1 MNISKVKRK
10 EINQMKNNIILL
22 SVATLSLLSGCG
34 IYKSYKPETSVPD
47 NLFREDTPATDTT
60 SIGNL
65 DWRDLFSDPQLQV
78 LIDKGLENN
87 TDMRTAHLR
96 VQEAEAALMTSR
108 LAYLPALNLTPQGT
122 ISSFDG
128 SKAAKSYQL
137 AASASWEID
146 IFGRLTNAKRSAQAA
161 LEQTKSYKQAVQTQ
175 LIATIANSYYTLLL
189 LDKQFVI
196 SERTASL
203 WKENVQAMYAL
214 KKAGLTNEAAVSQSE
229 ANCLSVEASL
239 LTLRQQINEV
249 ENSLSNLLGE
259 VPGRIERGNID
270 RQEFPRTLSVGVPLS
285 LLSNRPDV
293 RQAEY
298 SLAQAFYT
306 TNGARSAFYPN
317 ITLSGVTGWTNNGTG
332 IITNP
337 GGWLL
342 QAIGSVTQPLFNKG
356 ANIAQLKIAKAQQEE
371 ASLAF
376 QQSLLNAGSEV
387 NNALTQWQT
396 ARGRIQLADQ
406 QITALQKAVKSTRL
420 LMQHG
425 NTTYLEVLTAQQG
438 LLQAE
443 LSLVADRFDEIQG
456 VINLYH
462 ALGGGQE
469 E

>member
-371 ASLAF
+371 VSLAF

>member
-1 MNISKVKRK
+1 MPASTNPTNRKPPSLTTCSGRRRRLRIRQASAISTGR
-10 EINQMKNNIILL
+10 E
-22 SVATLSLLSGCG
+22 
-34 IYKSYKPETSVPD
+34 
-47 NLFREDTPATDTT
+47 LFT
-60 SIGNL
+60 
-65 DWRDLFSDPQLQV
+65 DPQLQA
-78 LIDKGLENN
+78 LIEKGLENN
-87 TDMRTAHLR
+87 TDLRTAHLR

-161 LEQTKSYKQAVQTQ
+161 LEQTKSYKQAVRTQ

-189 LDKQFVI
+189 LDKQLVI

-203 WKENVQAMYAL
+203 WKENVQAMQAL
-214 KKAGLTNEAAVSQSE
+214 KKAGLANEAAVSQSE
-229 ANCLSVEASL
+229 ANSLSVEASL
-239 LTLRQQINEV
+239 LTLRQQINEM

-259 VPGRIERGNID
+259 VPQRVERGNLD
-270 RQEFPRTLSVGVPLS
+270 RQEFPETLSTGVPLA
-285 LLSNRPDV
+285 LLGNRPDV

-317 ITLSGVTGWTNNGTG
+317 INLSGVAGWTNSGGG
-332 IITNP
+332 IIANP
-337 GGWLL
+337 GGLLL
-342 QAIGSVTQPLFNKG
+342 QAIGSLTQPLFNKG

-376 QQSLLNAGSEV
+376 QQSILNAGSEV

-396 ARGRIQLADQ
+396 ARGRITLADR
-406 QITALQKAVKSTRL
+406 QIVSLQKAVKSTQL
-420 LMQHG
+420 LMDHG
-425 NTTYLEVLTAQQG
+425 NITYLEVLTAQQS

-443 LSLVADRFDEIQG
+443 LSQAADRFDEIQG

>member
-1 MNISKVKRK
+1 
-10 EINQMKNNIILL
+10 MKNNIILL

-34 IYKSYKPETSVPD
+34 IYTSYKPETSVPD
-47 NLFREDTPATDTT
+47 NLFGDEAMATDTT
-60 SIGNL
+60 SIGSL
-65 DWRDLFSDPQLQV
+65 DWRELFTDPQLQT
-78 LIDKGLENN
+78 LIEKGLENN

-108 LAYLPALNLTPQGT
+108 LAYLPALNLNPQGT

-137 AASASWEID
+137 AVAASWEID

-161 LEQTKSYKQAVQTQ
+161 LEQTKAYKQAVRTQ
-175 LIATIANSYYTLLL
+175 LIATVANSYYTLLL
-189 LDKQFVI
+189 LDKQLVI

-203 WKENVQAMYAL
+203 WKENVQAMRAL
-214 KKAGLTNEAAVSQSE
+214 KKAGLADEAAVSQSE
-229 ANCLSVEASL
+229 ANSLSVEASL
-239 LTLRQQINEV
+239 LTLRQQINEM

-259 VPGRIERGNID
+259 VPHRMKRGELD
-270 RQEFPRTLSVGVPLS
+270 RQEFPQTLSAGVPLS
-285 LLSNRPDV
+285 LLNNRPDV

-298 SLAQAFYT
+298 SLAQAFYA

-317 ITLSGVTGWTNNGTG
+317 ITLSGVAGWTNNGTG

-342 QAIGSVTQPLFNKG
+342 QAIGSLTQPLFNKG

-371 ASLAF
+371 ASFAF

-406 QITALQKAVKSTRL
+406 QITALQKAVKSTQL

-443 LSLVADRFDEIQG
+443 LSQVADRFDEIQG

>member
-1 MNISKVKRK
+1 
-10 EINQMKNNIILL
+10 MKNNIILL

-34 IYKSYKPETSVPD
+34 IYTSYKPETSVPD
-47 NLFREDTPATDTT
+47 NLFRDEAMATDTT
-60 SIGNL
+60 SIGSL
-65 DWRDLFSDPQLQV
+65 DWRELFTDPQLQT
-78 LIDKGLENN
+78 LIEKGLENN

-108 LAYLPALNLTPQGT
+108 LAYLPALNLNPQGT

-128 SKAAKSYQL
+128 SKSAKSYQL
-137 AASASWEID
+137 AVAASWEID

-161 LEQTKSYKQAVQTQ
+161 LEQTKSYKQAVRTQ
-175 LIATIANSYYTLLL
+175 LIATVANSYYTLLL
-189 LDKQFVI
+189 LDKQLVI

-203 WKENVQAMYAL
+203 WKENVQAMRAL
-214 KKAGLTNEAAVSQSE
+214 KKAGLADEAAVSQSE
-229 ANCLSVEASL
+229 ANSLSVEASL
-239 LTLRQQINEV
+239 LTLRQQINEM

-259 VPGRIERGNID
+259 VPHRMERGELD
-270 RQEFPRTLSVGVPLS
+270 RQKFPQTLSAGVPLF

-298 SLAQAFYT
+298 SLAQAFYA

-317 ITLSGVTGWTNNGTG
+317 ITLSGVAGWTNNGTG

-342 QAIGSVTQPLFNKG
+342 QAIGSLTQPLFNKG

-396 ARGRIQLADQ
+396 ARGRIQLAGQ

-443 LSLVADRFDEIQG
+443 LSQVADRFDEIQG

-469 E
+469 

>member
-1 MNISKVKRK
+1 
-10 EINQMKNNIILL
+10 MKSNIILII
-22 SVATLSLLSGCG
+22 STATLSLLSGCG
-34 IYKSYKPETSVPD
+34 IYTTYQPETSVPD
-47 NLFREDTPATDTT
+47 NLFRDEAMATDTT
-60 SIGNL
+60 SIGSL
-65 DWRDLFSDPQLQV
+65 DWRELFTDPQLQT
-78 LIDKGLENN
+78 LIEKGLENN

-108 LAYLPALNLTPQGT
+108 LAYLPALNLNPQGT

-137 AASASWEID
+137 AAAASWEID
-146 IFGRLTNAKRSAQAA
+146 IFGRLTNARRSAQAA
-161 LEQTKSYKQAVQTQ
+161 LEQTRSYKQAVRTQ
-175 LIATIANSYYTLLL
+175 LIATLANSYYTLLL
-189 LDKQFVI
+189 LDKQLVI

-203 WKENVQAMYAL
+203 WGETLHSMQAL
-214 KKAGLTNEAAVSQSE
+214 KKAGLADEAAVSQSE

-239 LTLRQQINEV
+239 LTLRQQINEL

-259 VPGRIERGNID
+259 TPQRVERGSLD
-270 RQEFPRTLSVGVPLS
+270 QQDFPRTLSAGIPLS

-293 RQAEY
+293 QQAEY
-298 SLAQAFYT
+298 ALAQAFYA

-317 ITLSGVTGWTNNGTG
+317 ITLSGVAGWTNSGTG
-332 IITNP
+332 MIVNP
-337 GGWLL
+337 GSWLL
-342 QAIGSVTQPLFNKG
+342 QAIGSLTQPLFNKG

-376 QQSLLNAGSEV
+376 QQCLLNAGSEV

-396 ARGRIQLADQ
+396 ARGRIELADR
-406 QITALQKAVKSTRL
+406 QITALQKAVKSTQL

-443 LSLVADRFDEIQG
+443 LSQVADRFDEIQG

>member
-1 MNISKVKRK
+1 
-10 EINQMKNNIILL
+10 MKNNIILL

-34 IYKSYKPETSVPD
+34 IYKSYQPETSVPD
-47 NLFREDTPATDTT
+47 NLFREEAPVTDTT

-65 DWRDLFSDPQLQV
+65 DWRELFTDPQLQA
-78 LIDKGLENN
+78 LIEKGLDNN
-87 TDMRTAHLR
+87 TDLRTAHLR

-161 LEQTKSYKQAVQTQ
+161 LEQTKSYKQAVRTQ

-189 LDKQFVI
+189 LDKQLVI

-203 WKENVQAMYAL
+203 WKENVQAMQAL
-214 KKAGLTNEAAVSQSE
+214 KKAGLANEAAVSQSE
-229 ANCLSVEASL
+229 ANSLSVEASL
-239 LTLRQQINEV
+239 LTLRQQINEM

-259 VPGRIERGNID
+259 VPQRVERGNLD
-270 RQEFPRTLSVGVPLS
+270 RQEFPKTLSTGVPLA
-285 LLSNRPDV
+285 LLGNRPDV

-317 ITLSGVTGWTNNGTG
+317 INLSGVAGWTNSGGG
-332 IITNP
+332 IIANP
-337 GGWLL
+337 GGLLL
-342 QAIGSVTQPLFNKG
+342 QAIGSLTQPLFNKG

-376 QQSLLNAGSEV
+376 QQSILNAGSEV

-396 ARGRIQLADQ
+396 ARGRITLADR
-406 QITALQKAVKSTRL
+406 QIVSLQKAVKSTQL
-420 LMQHG
+420 LMNHG
-425 NTTYLEVLTAQQG
+425 NITYLEVLTAQQS

-443 LSLVADRFDEIQG
+443 LSQAADRFDEIQG

>member
-1 MNISKVKRK
+1 MRHL
-10 EINQMKNNIILL
+10 QILPTGNL
-22 SVATLSLLSGCG
+22 R
-34 IYKSYKPETSVPD
+34 PH
-47 NLFREDTPATDTT
+47 NLFREETPVTDTT

-65 DWRDLFSDPQLQV
+65 DWRELFTDPQLQA
-78 LIDKGLENN
+78 LIEKGLENN
-87 TDMRTAHLR
+87 TDLRTAHLR

-161 LEQTKSYKQAVQTQ
+161 LEQTKSYKQAVRTQ

-189 LDKQFVI
+189 LDKQLVI

-203 WKENVQAMYAL
+203 WKENVQAMQAL
-214 KKAGLTNEAAVSQSE
+214 KKAGLANEAAVSQSE
-229 ANCLSVEASL
+229 ANSLSVEASL
-239 LTLRQQINEV
+239 LTLRQQINEM

-259 VPGRIERGNID
+259 VPQRVERGNLD
-270 RQEFPRTLSVGVPLS
+270 RQEFPETLSAGVPLA

-317 ITLSGVTGWTNNGTG
+317 INLSGVAGWTNSGGG
-332 IITNP
+332 IIANP
-337 GGWLL
+337 GGLLL
-342 QAIGSVTQPLFNKG
+342 QAIGSLTQPLFNKG

-376 QQSLLNAGSEV
+376 QQSILNAGSEV

-396 ARGRIQLADQ
+396 ARGRITLADR
-406 QITALQKAVKSTRL
+406 QIVSLQKAVKSTQL
-420 LMQHG
+420 LMDHG
-425 NTTYLEVLTAQQG
+425 NITYLEVLTAQQS

-443 LSLVADRFDEIQG
+443 LSQAADRFDEIQG

>member
-1 MNISKVKRK
+1 
-10 EINQMKNNIILL
+10 MKNNIILL

-34 IYKSYKPETSVPD
+34 IYKSYQPETSVPD
-47 NLFREDTPATDTT
+47 NLFREEAPVTDTT

-65 DWRDLFSDPQLQV
+65 DWRELFTDPQLQA
-78 LIDKGLENN
+78 LIEKGLENN
-87 TDMRTAHLR
+87 TDLRIAHLR

-146 IFGRLTNAKRSAQAA
+146 IFGRLKNAKRSAQAA
-161 LEQTKSYKQAVQTQ
+161 LEQTKSYKQAVRTQ

-189 LDKQFVI
+189 LDKQLVI

-203 WKENVQAMYAL
+203 WKENVQAMQAL
-214 KKAGLTNEAAVSQSE
+214 KKAGLANEAAVSQSE
-229 ANCLSVEASL
+229 ANSLSVEASL
-239 LTLRQQINEV
+239 LTLRQQINEM

-259 VPGRIERGNID
+259 VPQRVERGNLD
-270 RQEFPRTLSVGVPLS
+270 RQEFPETLSTGVPLA
-285 LLSNRPDV
+285 LLGNRPDV

-317 ITLSGVTGWTNNGTG
+317 INLSGVAGC
-332 IITNP
+332 IIANP
-337 GGWLL
+337 GGLLL
-342 QAIGSVTQPLFNKG
+342 QAIGSLTQPLFNKG

-376 QQSLLNAGSEV
+376 QQSILNAGSEV

-396 ARGRIQLADQ
+396 ARGRITLADR
-406 QITALQKAVKSTRL
+406 QIVSLKKAVKSTQL
-420 LMQHG
+420 LMDHG
-425 NTTYLEVLTAQQG
+425 NITYLEVLTAQQS

-443 LSLVADRFDEIQG
+443 LSQAADRFDEIQG

>member
-1 MNISKVKRK
+1 
-10 EINQMKNNIILL
+10 MKNNIILL

-34 IYKSYKPETSVPD
+34 IYKSYQPETSVPD
-47 NLFREDTPATDTT
+47 NLFREEAPVTDTT

-65 DWRDLFSDPQLQV
+65 DWRELFTDPQLQA
-78 LIDKGLENN
+78 LIEKGLENN
-87 TDMRTAHLR
+87 TDLRTAHLR

-161 LEQTKSYKQAVQTQ
+161 LEQTKSYKQAVRTQ

-189 LDKQFVI
+189 LDKQLVI

-203 WKENVQAMYAL
+203 WKENVQAMQAL
-214 KKAGLTNEAAVSQSE
+214 KKAGLANEAAVSQSE
-229 ANCLSVEASL
+229 ANSLSVEASL
-239 LTLRQQINEV
+239 LTLRQQINEM

-259 VPGRIERGNID
+259 VPQRVERGNLD
-270 RQEFPRTLSVGVPLS
+270 RQEFPETLSTGRSAQPSWQPSGRTAGRILAGTGVLY
-285 LLSNRPDV
+285 NER
-293 RQAEY
+293 
-298 SLAQAFYT
+298 
-306 TNGARSAFYPN
+306 ARSAFYPN
-317 ITLSGVTGWTNNGTG
+317 INLSGVAGWTNSGGG
-332 IITNP
+332 IIANP
-337 GGWLL
+337 GGLLL
-342 QAIGSVTQPLFNKG
+342 QAIGSLTQPLFNKG

-376 QQSLLNAGSEV
+376 QQSILNAGSEV

-396 ARGRIQLADQ
+396 ARGRITLADR
-406 QITALQKAVKSTRL
+406 QIVSLQKAVKSTQL
-420 LMQHG
+420 LMDHG
-425 NTTYLEVLTAQQG
+425 NITYLEVLTAQQS

-443 LSLVADRFDEIQG
+443 LSQAADRFDEIQG

>member
-1 MNISKVKRK
+1 MR
-10 EINQMKNNIILL
+10 NNILLL

-34 IYKSYKPETSVPD
+34 IYTSYHPETSVPD
-47 NLFREDTPATDTT
+47 NLFRDETTVAADTT
-60 SIGNL
+60 GIGTL
-65 DWRDLFSDPQLQV
+65 DWRELFTDPHLQT
-78 LIDKGLENN
+78 LIEKGLENN
-87 TDMRTAHLR
+87 TDIRTARLR
-96 VQEAEAALMTSR
+96 VQEAEAALTTSR
-108 LAYLPALNLTPQGT
+108 LAYLPALNLNPQGT

-137 AASASWEID
+137 AAAASWEID

-161 LEQTKSYKQAVQTQ
+161 LEQTKSYKQAVRTQ
-175 LIATIANSYYTLLL
+175 LIATVANSYYTLLL
-189 LDKQFVI
+189 LDKQFAI
-196 SERTASL
+196 SERTAFL
-203 WKENVQAMYAL
+203 WKENVQTMQAL
-214 KKAGLTNEAAVSQSE
+214 KKAGLTNEAAVAQSE
-229 ANCLSVEASL
+229 ANCLNVEASL
-239 LTLRQQINEV
+239 LTLRQQINEM

-259 VPGRIERGNID
+259 VPHQVERGSLD
-270 RQEFPRTLSVGVPLS
+270 RQEFPQTLSAGIPLS

-293 RQAEY
+293 QQAEY
-298 SLAQAFYT
+298 SLAQAFYA

-317 ITLSGVTGWTNNGTG
+317 ITLSGVAGWTNNGTG
-332 IITNP
+332 MIANP

-342 QAIGSVTQPLFNKG
+342 QAIGSLTQPLFNKG

-396 ARGRIQLADQ
+396 ARGRIQLADR

-425 NTTYLEVLTAQQG
+425 NTTYLEVLTAQQS

-443 LSLVADRFDEIQG
+443 LSQVADRFDEIQG

>member
-1 MNISKVKRK
+1 MR
-10 EINQMKNNIILL
+10 NNILLL

-34 IYKSYKPETSVPD
+34 IYTSYHPETSVPD
-47 NLFREDTPATDTT
+47 NLFRDETTVAADTAG
-60 SIGNL
+60 IGTL
-65 DWRDLFSDPQLQV
+65 DWRELFTDPHLQT
-78 LIDKGLENN
+78 LIEKGLENN
-87 TDMRTAHLR
+87 TDIRTARLR
-96 VQEAEAALMTSR
+96 VQEAEAALTTSR
-108 LAYLPALNLTPQGT
+108 LAYLPALNLNPQGT

-137 AASASWEID
+137 AAAASWEID

-161 LEQTKSYKQAVQTQ
+161 LEQTKSYKQAVRTQ
-175 LIATIANSYYTLLL
+175 LIATVANSYYTLLL
-189 LDKQFVI
+189 LEKQFAI
-196 SERTASL
+196 SERTAFL
-203 WKENVQAMYAL
+203 WKENVQAMQAL
-214 KKAGLTNEAAVSQSE
+214 KKAGLANEAAVAQSE
-229 ANCLSVEASL
+229 ANCLNVEASL
-239 LTLRQQINEV
+239 LTLRQQINEM

-259 VPGRIERGNID
+259 VPHQVERGSLD
-270 RQEFPRTLSVGVPLS
+270 RQEFPQTLSAGIPLS

-293 RQAEY
+293 QQAEY
-298 SLAQAFYT
+298 SLAQAFYA

-317 ITLSGVTGWTNNGTG
+317 ITLSGVAGWTNNGTG
-332 IITNP
+332 MIANP

-342 QAIGSVTQPLFNKG
+342 QAIGSLTQPLFNKG

-443 LSLVADRFDEIQG
+443 LSQVADRFDEIQG

>member
-60 SIGNL
+60 SISNL
-65 DWRDLFSDPQLQV
+65 DWRELFSDPQLQV

-161 LEQTKSYKQAVQTQ
+161 LEQTKSYKQAVRTQ

-270 RQEFPRTLSVGVPLS
+270 RQEFPRTLSAGVPLS

-298 SLAQAFYT
+298 SLAQAFYA

-317 ITLSGVTGWTNNGTG
+317 ITLSGVAGWTNNGTG

-396 ARGRIQLADQ
+396 ARGRIQLVDQ
-406 QITALQKAVKSTRL
+406 QITALQKTVKSTRL

>member
-1 MNISKVKRK
+1 
-10 EINQMKNNIILL
+10 MKNNIILL

-34 IYKSYKPETSVPD
+34 IYTSYKPETSVPD
-47 NLFREDTPATDTT
+47 NLFRDEAMATDTT
-60 SIGNL
+60 SIGSL
-65 DWRDLFSDPQLQV
+65 DWRELFTDPQLQT
-78 LIDKGLENN
+78 LIEKGLENN

-108 LAYLPALNLTPQGT
+108 LAYLPALNLNPQGT

-137 AASASWEID
+137 AVAASWEID

-161 LEQTKSYKQAVQTQ
+161 LEQTKSYKQAVRTQ
-175 LIATIANSYYTLLL
+175 LIATVANSYYTLLL
-189 LDKQFVI
+189 LDKQLVI

-203 WKENVQAMYAL
+203 WKENVQAMRAL
-214 KKAGLTNEAAVSQSE
+214 KKAGLADEAAVSQSE
-229 ANCLSVEASL
+229 ANSLSVEASL
-239 LTLRQQINEV
+239 LTLRQQINEM

-259 VPGRIERGNID
+259 VPHRMKRGELD
-270 RQEFPRTLSVGVPLS
+270 RQEFPQTLSVGVPLS

-298 SLAQAFYT
+298 SLAQAFYA

-317 ITLSGVTGWTNNGTG
+317 ITLSGVAGWTNNGTG

-342 QAIGSVTQPLFNKG
+342 QAIGSLTQPLFNKG

-396 ARGRIQLADQ
+396 ARGRIQLAGQ

-443 LSLVADRFDEIQG
+443 LSQIADRFDEIQG

-469 E
+469 

>member
-1 MNISKVKRK
+1 
-10 EINQMKNNIILL
+10 MKNNIILL

-34 IYKSYKPETSVPD
+34 IYTSYKPETSVPD
-47 NLFREDTPATDTT
+47 NLFGDEAMATDTT
-60 SIGNL
+60 SIGSL
-65 DWRDLFSDPQLQV
+65 DWRELFTDPQLQT
-78 LIDKGLENN
+78 LIEKGLEHN

-108 LAYLPALNLTPQGT
+108 LAYLPALNLNPQGT

-137 AASASWEID
+137 AVAASWEID

-161 LEQTKSYKQAVQTQ
+161 LEQTKSYKQAVRTQ
-175 LIATIANSYYTLLL
+175 LIATVANSYYTLLL
-189 LDKQFVI
+189 LDKQLVI

-203 WKENVQAMYAL
+203 WKENVQAMRAL
-214 KKAGLTNEAAVSQSE
+214 KKAGLADEAAVSQSE
-229 ANCLSVEASL
+229 ANSLSVEASL
-239 LTLRQQINEV
+239 LTLRQQINEM

-259 VPGRIERGNID
+259 VPHRMERGELD
-270 RQEFPRTLSVGVPLS
+270 RQEFPQTLSAGVPLS
-285 LLSNRPDV
+285 LLNNRPDV

-298 SLAQAFYT
+298 SLAQAFYA

-317 ITLSGVTGWTNNGTG
+317 ITLSGVAGWTNNGTG

-342 QAIGSVTQPLFNKG
+342 QAIGSLTQPLFNKG

-425 NTTYLEVLTAQQG
+425 NTTYLEVLTAQQS

-443 LSLVADRFDEIQG
+443 LSQVADRFDEIQG